1 MSKTG
6 RKLVYNI
13 EYSLLDY
20 IQSKLEEKYSP
31 DTISGDLRHQ
41 GISLISTQ
49 RIYNYIT
56 LWLLESIEYRKY
68 TKQCKSKLRI
78 AYNNTRVRSIE
89 ERSFELKERV
99 FGNWEMYT
107 AAGKQGSK
115 TFLLVLTER
124 I

>member
-31 DTISGDLRHQ
+31 DSISGDLRHQ
-41 GISLISTQ
+41 VISLISTQ

-56 LWLLESIEYRKY
+56 L
-68 TKQCKSKLRI
+68 
-78 AYNNTRVRSIE
+78 
-89 ERSFELKERV
+89 
-99 FGNWEMYT
+99 
-107 AAGKQGSK
+107 
-115 TFLLVLTER
+115 
-124 I
+124 